1 MSIHGNTQS
10 GETRIRLKINSN
22 QIKIMKTKNTL
33 ITAAMFATMS
43 LYAGYPSPIEIDT
56 VHVGDANNA
65 ADTRTSVQGG
75 TPGAGAVAYD
85 YYIGKTEVT
94 AGQYT
99 AFLNAVA
106 TSTSAASYITGLY
119 NENMAI
125 DDMTTH
131 GCGIVRTDNLD
142 GTCSYTV
149 TNGNLP
155 VNYVSVYDA
164 MRFCNWLTSGNTE
177 YGIYNLAGVATPDIT
192 TIVRDATAWANGGIA
207 IASLDEWYKAAFYNG
222 STGTYSVYA
231 NGTNVAPTA
240 LEANYNISGIGTIT
254 DVDFGAES
262 FYGTLGQNGN
272 VWEWTET
279 VAEGSSTNVYL
290 RGGAFYDAATALRAS
305 SSASNAAATESYDYG
320 FRVSSLEPIP
330 EPSTYAAIFGALA
343 LAVAVYRKHSIGPK
357 E

>member
-1 MSIHGNTQS
+1 
-10 GETRIRLKINSN
+10 
-22 QIKIMKTKNTL
+22 MKTKNTL
-33 ITAAMFATMS
+33 LTAAALLAAVGLQAAYLT
-43 LYAGYPSPIEIDT
+43 APITIDT
-56 VHVGDANNA
+56 VKVGNAGNA
-65 ADTRTSVQGG
+65 ADTGG
-75 TPGAGAVAYD
+75 TVGAGAVGYD

-106 TSTSAASYITGLY
+106 SSTSAASYITNLY
-119 NENMAI
+119 NVNMV
-125 DDMTTH
+125 DNQH

-142 GTCSYTV
+142 GTYSYTV

-177 YGIYNLAGVATPDIT
+177 FGMYDLNNVATPAID
-192 TIVRDATAWANGGIA
+192 TIIRNATGWTNDGIA

-222 STGTYSVYA
+222 STGTYSMYA
-231 NGTNVAPTA
+231 NGTNTAPTA
-240 LEANYNISGIGTIT
+240 TEANYNISGIGTIT

-279 VAEGSSTNVYL
+279 VAEGSTTSVYR
-290 RGGAFYDAATALRAS
+290 RGGAYSTSVTSLRAAT
-305 SSASNAAATESYDYG
+305 SNAYAATGEDGPLG
-320 FRVSSLEPIP
+320 FRVSSLQPIP

-343 LAVAVYRKHSIGPK
+343 LAAAVYRKRK
-357 E
+357 